1 MEITKELACLLV
13 CLHLSSV
20 SSAHSTHTR
29 SLWRAVNIAKDL
41 NQEDLPMQMNEDGI
55 PITDNDLSDRF
66 ADYFEEKVMNL
77 ASNVAI
83 NPTVYNGIRRVQ
95 CTDVNFM
102 TRENILKAIKEIKI
116 KNSEGHDR
124 IPQRLII
131 DGIDL
136 LITPLT
142 RLFYNIYDRMEI
154 PEQWKLAKITPVH
167 KKGDKTNIHNYRP
180 IANLCEATKIYE
192 RLILQRIQEIEKEEN
207 IDLTGKNQHGFKRE
221 LF

>member
-1 MEITKELACLLV
+1 
-13 CLHLSSV
+13 
-20 SSAHSTHTR
+20 
-29 SLWRAVNIAKDL
+29 
-41 NQEDLPMQMNEDGI
+41 MNEDGI